1 MPAFDLKTNNWQ
13 LILNYCI
20 GHEHSSLLLC
30 PNTNAALINHC
41 SERDPANHPCG
52 RAGRP
57 NAKFQ
62 WADWDKVSNE
72 WLTKTIDEMETE
84 RGQGLSLEAVAI
96 GDIEE
101 GEEVFVDYGKV
112 NTDLSISK

>member
-30 PNTNAALINHC
+30 PNTNAANHRSDGDPENYPC
-41 SERDPANHPCG
+41 S
-52 RAGRP
+52 RAGKS

-72 WLTKTIDEMETE
+72 WLTKTIDRMETE
-84 RGQGLSLEAVAI
+84 GGQGLTLE
-96 GDIEE
+96 
-101 GEEVFVDYGKV
+101 
-112 NTDLSISK
+112 LLR